1 MTNKFKEIINNDS
14 IDKLIQNI
22 LNVEQII
29 NDNDKYV
36 TITLGEGF

>member
-1 MTNKFKEIINNDS
+1 MTKKFEEIIDNDS

-29 NDNDKYV
+29 NDNDEYV
-36 TITLGEGF
+36 TIIPCEGF